1 MVGDDTPWLTSLVG
15 GLPADFDYG
24 MIRSADDARSLI
36 PTLPGHDRGAA
47 ARGLHGHRW
56 LVGTMLRIAEGVG
69 PRRTR
74 YDQDLRIASPIHC
87 CIEGCCAATGT
98 ENSAE
103 KGISVAGRHQR

>member
-36 PTLPGHDRGAA
+36 PILPGHDRGAA

-74 YDQDLRIASPIHC
+74 YAP
-87 CIEGCCAATGT
+87 TGT